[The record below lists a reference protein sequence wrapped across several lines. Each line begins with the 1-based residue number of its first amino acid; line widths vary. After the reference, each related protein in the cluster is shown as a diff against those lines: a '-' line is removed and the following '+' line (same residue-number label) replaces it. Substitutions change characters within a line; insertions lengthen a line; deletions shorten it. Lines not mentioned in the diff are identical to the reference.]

1 LIIRF
6 NGSFP
11 PIINQVTVTRHL
23 IRGQDSYII
32 ISGGEI
38 VARRDLVALSSVYCQ
53 PIGTTSGH
61 SSYRNIN
68 AINILFIVFVGK
80 SELRRNVSKARNDAK
95 CYK

>member
-1 LIIRF
+1 MIIRF

-11 PIINQVTVTRHL
+11 TIINQVTVTRHL

-38 VARRDLVALSSVYCQ
+38 VTRRDLVDCQ